1 MREYKDNF
9 IGGIMKD
16 GVTQVSSWDQARKKN
31 EAKGAWGLG
40 GWGGQRKKK
49 AQIRWNK
56 DKEKYWLTGNGI
68 YKGKVIELG
77 GKKVTLT
84 A

>member
-40 GWGGQRKKK
+40 GWGG
-49 AQIRWNK
+49 
-56 DKEKYWLTGNGI
+56 
-68 YKGKVIELG
+68 
-77 GKKVTLT
+77 
-84 A
+84 